1 MKVFMA
7 TFVSENYG
15 TLLQAYALQCKL
27 RELDVTPIL
36 IEFPQR
42 AHTNEQTGIIQR
54 FRSFFCVEK
63 HYSLIHKIRRKAE
76 RSIFRRKRLKVS
88 RFISDNLTMDSYTS
102 CIDQIENEKCILLA
116 GSDQI
121 WNTLNR
127 PINGFY
133 LFDYVQT
140 DNKRC
145 SYAASIGISDLDE
158 TQKKYYAEALKGFY
172 SISFREKIAYDLLH
186 DYLVNPIVRY
196 DLDPTLL
203 YNKSFWID
211 FTNSEVEKK
220 PYIFVYMLRPDKRL
234 ITMARIVSK
243 RTGYK
248 IVFLGQY
255 NDVFIGC
262 KTLFAAGVED
272 FLSAIANAEMVITN
286 SFHCTVFSI
295 IFEKKFVSV
304 EIESTSSSVKNLL
317 SMLSLQNRLIKSIKS
332 LDVIYQEYDTE
343 YVNEIL
349 EKERKK
355 SLDYLYKIIVC
366 TTDKRLG

>member
-7 TFVSENYG
+7 TFVSDNYG

-27 RELDVTPIL
+27 RELGTTPIL
-36 IEFPQR
+36 IQFPPRIQ
-42 AHTNEQTGIIQR
+42 TNKQTDIIQR
-54 FRSFFCVEK
+54 FRSFFRTEK
-63 HYSLIHKIRRKAE
+63 HYSFIHKIRRKVE
-76 RSIFRRKRLKVS
+76 CSIFKGKRLKTS
-88 RFISDNLTMDSYTS
+88 RFISDNLTIDSYTS
-102 CIDQIENEKCILLA
+102 CIDQIESEKCILLA

-121 WNTLNR
+121 WNTLNN

-133 LFDYVQT
+133 LFDFVQT
-140 DNKRC
+140 NNKRC

-158 TQKKYYAEALKGFY
+158 TQKNYYAKALKEFY

-186 DYLVNPIVRY
+186 DYLDNPIVRY

-203 YNKSFWID
+203 YDKSFWLD
-211 FTNSEVEKK
+211 FTNNEVEKE
-220 PYIFVYMLRPDKRL
+220 PYVFVYMLRPDKRL
-234 ITMARIVSK
+234 ITMARIISK
-243 RTGYK
+243 RVGYK

-262 KTLFAAGVED
+262 KTLFAAGIED
-272 FLSAIANAEMVITN
+272 FLSAIANVEMVTTN

-304 EIESTSSSVKNLL
+304 EIESTSSRVENLL
-317 SMLSLQNRLIKSIKS
+317 SMVGLQNRLIKSVES

-343 YVNEIL
+343 YVNKIL
-349 EKERKK
+349 ETERKK
-355 SLDYLYKIIVC
+355 SLDYLSEIIVC
-366 TTDKRLG
+366 ANR

>member
-15 TLLQAYALQCKL
+15 TLLQAYALQSKL
-27 RELDVTPIL
+27 RELGATPIL
-36 IEFPQR
+36 IEFPLRTKENKHIGIMQR
-42 AHTNEQTGIIQR
+42 CRSLFHT
-54 FRSFFCVEK
+54 EK
-63 HYSLIHKIRRKAE
+63 HYSFIHKVRRKIE
-76 RSIFRRKRLKVS
+76 CRIFKGKRSKAA
-88 RFISDNLTMDSYTS
+88 RFISDNITIDSYTR
-102 CIDQIENEKCILLA
+102 CIDQIKSEKCILLA

-121 WNTLNR
+121 WNTLNN

-158 TQKKYYAEALKGFY
+158 TQRKYYAEALKGFY

-186 DYLVNPIVRY
+186 DYLGNPIVRY

-203 YNKSFWID
+203 YDKRFWYT
-211 FTNSEVEKK
+211 FTNNEVEKK
-220 PYIFVYMLRPDKRL
+220 PYIFVYILRPDKRL
-234 ITMARIVSK
+234 IKMARKISK
-243 RTGYK
+243 RTGYR

-262 KTLFAAGVED
+262 KTLFSAGIED

-304 EIESTSSSVKNLL
+304 EIESTSSRVENLL
-317 SMLSLQNRLIKSIKS
+317 SMTGLQNRLIKDIES

-343 YVNEIL
+343 HVKEIL
-349 EKERKK
+349 ETEREK
-355 SLDYLYKIIVC
+355 SLDYLNEIIVC
-366 TTDKRLG
+366 ADR